1 MRVPGTGRTGARLGL
16 ALTFAALAAV
26 FTISPTAHGATPAS
40 GTLTDTSGPITYSA
54 GPFAVANPTPV
65 PLLASGPEGENPGQP
80 GDDFALTVT
89 LPSNY
94 AETHPNDVIRFTMG

>member
-1 MRVPGTGRTGARLGL
+1 MRVPGTGGAGARLAL

-40 GTLTDTSGPITYSA
+40 GTLTDTSGPIRQPA
-54 GPFAVANPTPV
+54 GPFGVACPRPV
-65 PLLASGPEGENPGQP
+65 PHRDSGPECENPVQP
-80 GDDFALTVT
+80 CDDFALAVP

-94 AETHPNDVIRFTMG
+94 AETHPNDVIRF